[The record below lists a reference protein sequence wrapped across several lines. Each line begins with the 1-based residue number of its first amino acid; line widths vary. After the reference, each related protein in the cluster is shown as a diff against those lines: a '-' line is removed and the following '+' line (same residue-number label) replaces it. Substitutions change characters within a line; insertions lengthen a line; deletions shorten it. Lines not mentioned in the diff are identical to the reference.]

1 MAKKFNVTAVCMPDK
16 HYMVDIEERLRQIKG
31 LVDEGLYFTINR
43 ARQYGKTTTL
53 LALEQY
59 LEQDYYVVSLDF
71 QTFGSEEFTNENIFA
86 LSFAGA
92 FIRRIKSE
100 MIVSSD
106 QLKKIILQIENIVE
120 DERKSFRLLKLFEK
134 ISDICAETDKPVVL
148 MIDEVDSAA
157 NNQVFL
163 DFLSQLR
170 AYYIRRAA
178 CPTFQSVILAGVYD
192 IKNLVRK
199 LRPDEEHKVNSPWN
213 IAADFGVEM
222 SLTKEGIAG
231 MLREYKADY
240 QLDMNEDK
248 MADLLYNETCGYP
261 FLVSKLCK
269 LMDEEISKAEGGRAQ
284 AWTVSGFM
292 DALKILTTE
301 KNTLYESII
310 GKVVTY
316 PELNDILQD
325 KIFNGQTV
333 AYTATN
339 PVIDLA
345 AMFGIIRNVD
355 GAAVPANKIFAKVL
369 SDYYLS
375 LDEMKS
381 LEIYKASQQ
390 EKGQFISNGR
400 LNMRLVIER
409 FAGHFTDIYGHMGEK
424 FVEKEGR
431 KYFLLYL
438 KPIING
444 SGHYS
449 LEAVTTN
456 ENRTDLIVY
465 YQRDF
470 FIIEMKVWRGPKKH
484 QEGEKQLLGYM
495 EEYHQETG
503 YLINFNKT
511 KSPGIEVVKIGQK
524 SLIEAVI

>member
-106 QLKKIILQIENIVE
+106 RLKKIILQIENIVE

-310 GKVVTY
+310 GKVITY

-409 FAGHFTDIYGHMGEK
+409 FAGH
-424 FVEKEGR
+424 
-431 KYFLLYL
+431 
-438 KPIING
+438 
-444 SGHYS
+444 YS

-503 YLINFNKT
+503 YLITFNFNKT